1 MLNIQLHP
9 NTSKR
14 LSDLANALAFGY
26 TSKYPINVEGHNDE
40 VYFIDSRFALTE
52 KDDPSF
58 SDNPAFSHGGI
69 AVMSFTAGEYQL
81 RSMRIKNNKY
91 NPYSDGYHM
100 RKTTDSR
107 KMMRFLKEVVKPLT
121 NMEIAARS
129 ESIRDKLVD
138 WCAAPEK
145 DLFNMLDDI
154 GSKEVL
160 EEIIYLQSLGVQFRG
175 PTFQRVASEGLTL
188 EQVMKERREAAD
200 NLWVLHVYEQ
210 PDGAVSVVLDGK
222 ANSRFVHGSRVNT
235 TEHTYQNI
243 ESVPESIRQ
252 ATALLKI
259 AEVNTYIPQVGK
271 RNADGSFWIQV
282 PKQDFTPTP

>member
-26 TSKYPINVEGHNDE
+26 TSKYPINVISREGHNND
-40 VYFIDSRFALTE
+40 VYFIDSRFPVVE
-52 KDDPSF
+52 DDWSF
-58 SDNPAFSHGGI
+58 AQTI
-69 AVMSFTAGEYQL
+69 AVMSFTGEYQL

-107 KMMRFLKEVVKPLT
+107 KMMRFLKEIIKPLT

-129 ESIRDKLVD
+129 ESIRDELVD
-138 WCAAPEK
+138 CFAAPGK
-145 DLFNMLDDI
+145 DLFNMLDDF

-160 EEIIYLQSLGVQFRG
+160 EEIIYLQSLSVQFRG

-259 AEVNTYIPQVGK
+259 AEADTYIPQVGK
-271 RNADGSFWIQV
+271 RNLDGSFWIQV